1 MSTIGVETLESR
13 IRNVIDVHRDAEDVS
28 NAEVIGVLEMM
39 KLEISNDVYNE
50 EHGIEPPDGFVT

>member
-13 IRNVIDVHRDAEDVS
+13 IRNVIDVHRDAGDVS

-39 KLEISNDVYNE
+39 KLEIFTDVYNE
-50 EHGIEPPDGFVT
+50 EHGIEPVDGFV